1 MHPES
6 GKGAGHTLPLHP
18 QTPAP
23 KWLSHTCSQKV
34 TVAQSGHRR
43 DPVRLLQALGV
54 LHAMRLPGQRQ
65 WLLLRQ
71 PPQGYRP
78 AREG

>member
-6 GKGAGHTLPLHP
+6 GKGAGHTPPLHP

-34 TVAQSGHRR
+34 TVAQSGHR
-43 DPVRLLQALGV
+43 
-54 LHAMRLPGQRQ
+54 
-65 WLLLRQ
+65 
-71 PPQGYRP
+71 
-78 AREG
+78 